1 MFNIKKF
8 LLLCTVFIGAVMS
21 SQVLDSTQIF
31 KKTVNQY
38 SEERFLTQNY
48 YYNPANRSDYS
59 SLSFSELKISYHNE
73 KKNAYRQQLGSGEN
87 GFSINADSY
96 KKTKKNNFLWGNA
109 SYNNINLK
117 NIKWNED
124 LDYERVAPYILSDSV
139 GGNKK
144 LEIYQFGGGYGK
156 QLNKFSYGIE
166 ANYTAQLA
174 SRDRDPRSKN
184 TTSDLI
190 LKAGLNYDIYKKL
203 QIGVFGEL
211 NLYTQTGSVNFVST
225 VSKPLIYQMV
235 GFGYSNNFFSS
246 ESATVIFEEIGYKFG
261 GHLSNNNGKDF
272 YIRGSF
278 KNSSNVKG
286 IQTKL
291 SNVHLDASD
300 LENDLYE
307 VEGAKF
313 FNFGKHR
320 TGLLLSYS
328 SNIHTGY
335 EFGYTNNT
343 EFIQQLYKRA
353 AYKRENYNSTAK
365 LFYQLNNNHFVM
377 TLTPFINYNEIIDR
391 RIYPFSGQKYDAFTF
406 GIDANFQ
413 KELSI
418 NQVISFKPQFSH
430 RKINNAINA
439 LDTNLRSSIVD
450 WIMQDHSFLTS
461 NSTTYGASLRYDI
474 KLEKL
479 PAFFVSGQWMGQTIQ
494 EKNNNFVGA
503 SVGITF

>member
-1 MFNIKKF
+1 MFTIKKF

-21 SQVLDSTQIF
+21 SQVIDSTQIL

-38 SEERFLTQNY
+38 SEERFLTKQY

-73 KKNAYRQQLGSGEN
+73 KKNAYRQQLGSGAN

-96 KKTKKNNFLWGNA
+96 KKMKKNNFLWGNA
-109 SYNNINLK
+109 SYSNINLK
-117 NIKWNED
+117 NIRWNED

-246 ESATVIFEEIGYKFG
+246 EYASVVFDELGYKFG
-261 GHLSNNNGKDF
+261 GHISNNKGKDF
-272 YIRGSF
+272 YVKASY
-278 KNSSNVKG
+278 KKSSNVKAV
-286 IQTKL
+286 QPKNA
-291 SNVHLDASD
+291 NVFRDASD
-300 LENDLYE
+300 LESEHQY

-313 FNFGKHR
+313 FNFGRHR
-320 TGLLLSYS
+320 TGIVLSYS
-328 SNIHTGY
+328 SNIQTGY

-343 EFIQQLYKRA
+343 ELIQQLYKRA

-365 LFYQLNNNHFVM
+365 LFYQLNNDGFVM
-377 TLTPFINYNEIIDR
+377 SLTPFINYNEIIDR

-406 GIDANFQ
+406 GIDTNFQ

-418 NQVISFKPQFSH
+418 NQAISFKPQFSH
-430 RKINNAINA
+430 RKMNNAINA

-450 WIMQDHSFLTS
+450 WIIQDYSFLTS

-474 KLEKL
+474 KLKKL
-479 PAFFVSGQWMGQTIQ
+479 PTFFVSGQWMGQTIQ

-503 SVGITF
+503 SLGITF

>member
-1 MFNIKKF
+1 MFTTKKF
-8 LLLCTVFIGAVMS
+8 LILCTVFIGSLMY
-21 SQVLDSTQIF
+21 SQVVDSTQIF

-38 SEERFLTQNY
+38 SEERFLTQQY
-48 YYNPANRSDYS
+48 YYNPANKSDYS

-73 KKNAYRQQLGSGEN
+73 KKNIYRQQLGSGEN
-87 GFSINADSY
+87 GFTISADSY
-96 KKTKKNNFLWGNA
+96 NKTKKNNFLWGNA
-109 SYNNINLK
+109 SYSNFNLK

-144 LEIYQFGGGYGK
+144 LEVYQFGGGYGK
-156 QLNKFSYGIE
+156 QFNKFSYGLE
-166 ANYTAQLA
+166 ANYTAKMA
-174 SRDRDPRSKN
+174 SRNVDPRSKN
-184 TTSDLI
+184 TSSDLI
-190 LKAGLNYDIYKKL
+190 LKAGLNYDVYKKL

-211 NLYTQTGSVNFVST
+211 NLYTQTGSVRFVST

-246 ESATVIFEEIGYKFG
+246 EYASVVFDELGYQFG
-261 GHLSNNNGKDF
+261 GHISNNKGKDF
-272 YIRGSF
+272 YIKASY
-278 KNSSNVKG
+278 KKSSNLKS
-286 IQTKL
+286 IQPK
-291 SNVHLDASD
+291 NANGFRDASD
-300 LENDLYE
+300 LENEHQY

-328 SNIHTGY
+328 SNISTGY

-343 EFIQQLYKRA
+343 ELIQQLYRRA

-365 LFYQLNNNHFVM
+365 LFYQFTNDDLVM
-377 TLTPFINYNEIIDR
+377 TLVPFINYNETIER
-391 RIYPFSGQKYDAFTF
+391 RIYPFTGQKYDALTF
-406 GIDANFQ
+406 GIDGNFQ
-413 KELSI
+413 KELTN
-418 NQVISFKPQFSH
+418 NQVISCKPQFFY
-430 RKINNAINA
+430 RKVNNAINV
-439 LDTNLRSSIVD
+439 LDTNLRASIVE
-450 WIMQDHSFLTS
+450 WITQDYRFLTS
-461 NSTTYGASLRYDI
+461 DVTTYGASLRYDL

-479 PAFFVSGQWMGQTIQ
+479 PAFFVTGEWIGQNIQ

>member
-1 MFNIKKF
+1 MFNFKKF
-8 LLLCTVFIGAVMS
+8 VFLFAVFIGSMMY
-21 SQVLDSTQIF
+21 SQLTDSTQLF
-31 KKTVNQY
+31 QKTVNQY
-38 SEERFLTQNY
+38 SEERFLTQQY
-48 YYNPANRSDYS
+48 YYNPANKSDYS

-87 GFSINADSY
+87 GFSISADSY
-96 KKTKKNNFLWGNA
+96 NKTKKNNFLWGNA
-109 SYNNINLK
+109 SYSNINLK

-144 LEIYQFGGGYGK
+144 LEVYHFGGGYGK
-156 QLNKFSYGIE
+156 QFKKFSYGIE
-166 ANYTAQLA
+166 ANYTAQMA
-174 SRDRDPRSKN
+174 SRNRDPRSKN

-203 QIGVFGEL
+203 QVGVFGEL

-235 GFGYSNNFFSS
+235 GFGFSNNFFSS
-246 ESATVIFEEIGYKFG
+246 EYASVIFEEIGYKFG
-261 GHLSNNNGKDF
+261 GHISNNKGKDF
-272 YIRGSF
+272 YIRGSI

-286 IQTKL
+286 IRTKN
-291 SNVHLDASD
+291 SNNFLDASD
-300 LENDLYE
+300 LENEFYDI
-307 VEGAKF
+307 EGAKF

-320 TGLLLSYS
+320 TGIVLSYS

-343 EFIQQLYKRA
+343 EMIQQLYKRA

-365 LFYQLNNNHFVM
+365 LFYQFNNDDFVM
-377 TLTPFINYNEIIDR
+377 TFVPFVNYNEIIDR
-391 RIYPFSGQKYDAFTF
+391 RIYPFSGQKYDAYTF
-406 GIDANFQ
+406 GINANFQ
-413 KELSI
+413 KELTN
-418 NQVISFKPQFSH
+418 NQAISFKPQFSY
-430 RKINNAINA
+430 RKVNNAVNA

-450 WIMQDHSFLTS
+450 WITQDYRFLTS
-461 NSTTYGASLRYDI
+461 DAATYGASLRYDI

-479 PAFFVSGQWMGQTIQ
+479 PTFFITGEWIGQNIQ